1 VHFRAGFAQTDI
13 TPEPGRVT
21 PGRGPDARPA
31 QGVRDRLSAAALALG
46 GAGGQAALTV
56 IALDSAGGDAAARA
70 RIHAACAGP
79 GDQVVLCCSQGQ
91 GAPFLADGPAA
102 DPEYLGQVAALA
114 GAAARQA
121 RAAMVPAR
129 LGWGR
134 RELDT
139 PPWGG
144 GAAGGP
150 ADGRLHL
157 LRIERA
163 QSGREP
169 ICALW
174 SLACRPSAPGS
185 GNGQVSA
192 DLVGAVRGRLP
203 WPSLFLQGVAGDQAA
218 RDTGDGA
225 LSAWE
230 GVAEL
235 LVALWRS
242 TPTAPAGALAL
253 AAGTCP
259 LPGAGGGP
267 REAEIVVLRLHNGRA
282 AFWPGGPPA
291 HLGRAL
297 PADCLPVSYA
307 GAVRGGPPGA
317 DPGAGDAL
325 LAATQALLAGL
336 DA

>member
-1 VHFRAGFAQTDI
+1 MHFRAGFAQMDI

-21 PGRGPDARPA
+21 LGAGPSARAA

-46 GAGGQAALTV
+46 GAGGEAGVTV
-56 IALDSAGGDAAARA
+56 VALDSAGVDAAAHA

-79 GDQVVLCCSQGQ
+79 GDRVILCCSHGQ
-91 GAPFLADGPAA
+91 GAPFLAEGPTVDA
-102 DPEYLGQVAALA
+102 DYLGQVAARA
-114 GAAARQA
+114 SAAARQA
-121 RAAMVPAR
+121 RSAMVPAR

-134 RELDT
+134 RALDT

-144 GAAGGP
+144 RSPGGP

-174 SLACRPSAPGS
+174 SLACRPSALGP

-192 DLVGAVRGRLP
+192 DLVGAVRGGLP
-203 WPSLFLQGVAGDQAA
+203 WPSLFLQGFAADQEP
-218 RDTGDGA
+218 RDVGEGA
-225 LSAWE
+225 LAAWDA
-230 GVAEL
+230 VAEVL
-235 LVALWRS
+235 AALWRS

-253 AAGTCP
+253 ADGTCP

-267 REAEIVVLRLHNGRA
+267 RAAEIVALRLHNGRA

-297 PADCLPVSYA
+297 PADCLPVGYA
-307 GAVRGGPPGA
+307 GVVPGDPPGA
-317 DPGAGDAL
+317 DPEAGEAL
-325 LAATQALLAGL
+325 LAATRTLLAGL
-336 DA
+336 NG